1 MEGNN
6 EIFNKKYIQSDYS
19 FQNFV
24 NIFERKFKKVHIDPI
39 LLEKLE
45 YVFNKSHNIKFKS
58 HKDLRKFLHK
68 MRKELKYDVFVSKPK
83 LYKHYRVLCEDKTIK
98 PNFEIEKFLKIKG
111 ARSRSGVISVT
122 IFTAG
127 HLMNGGKNTIKN
139 GGCPMNCHYC
149 PFEKDENGI
158 PTQPR
163 SYLST
168 EPGNMRAT
176 QNKHHPVGQIYDR
189 LFTLENI
196 GHITPD
202 KKQASKIEL
211 IISGGTFNFYPKD
224 YIIWFVTCAYYACNT
239 YYKWKTLRNM
249 KSLEEEKKENETTS
263 IRIIGLTIETRPD
276 YIIPKIKNS
285 YKYGHKIYKESIIE
299 NILNGVEN
307 SPFIYK
313 FDFSIIE
320 LFRIIGVTRVQIGIQ
335 TTKDDILKKIN
346 RGCINLENKLGIR
359 LLKQNGFKTDIHI
372 MLDLPGSSPETDIE
386 VIREIVNSS
395 HFQADQWK
403 IYPTAV
409 TNFTKIKEWYEK
421 GTYKPYAEDNING
434 KAYKLMNVVKYAME
448 NVPKYIRINRVVR
461 DIPHKSIEGGL
472 KFSNLRQIAKQDME
486 KENKFCWDIR
496 EREVKFKNY
505 DVNNIILNMDFYNSS
520 SGKEFFIS
528 YTSKNEKILYGF
540 IRLRLNTQWNDV
552 LPSLNNCALIR
563 ELHVYGIHTNI
574 GKKTIGSTQH
584 SGLGTKLLKKAESV
598 AYNNGFLNIAVISGV
613 GVRNYYRKKGY
624 ILGENDYMYK
634 NLKYKII
641 YDNYNIIVFIIR
653 IFIII
658 ISIIFITLYYK

>member
-1 MEGNN
+1 
-6 EIFNKKYIQSDYS
+6 
-19 FQNFV
+19 
-24 NIFERKFKKVHIDPI
+24 
-39 LLEKLE
+39 
-45 YVFNKSHNIKFKS
+45 
-58 HKDLRKFLHK
+58 

-98 PNFEIEKFLKIKG
+98 PNFELEKFLKLKG

-127 HLMNGGKNTIKN
+127 HLMSGSIKN

-202 KKQASKIEL
+202 KNKASKIEL

-239 YYKWKTLRNM
+239 YYNWKTLRNM
-249 KSLEEEKKENETTS
+249 KSLEDEKSENECAS

-276 YIIPKIKNS
+276 YIIPKIKNC
-285 YKYGHKIYKESIIE
+285 YKYGHKIYKESIIG
-299 NILNGVEN
+299 NILNGVKN

-386 VIREIVNSS
+386 VIREIVNSN

-409 TNFTKIKEWYEK
+409 TDFTKIKEWYDN
-421 GTYKPYAEDNING
+421 GTYKPYAEDNTQG
-434 KAYKLMNVVKYAME
+434 RAFKLMKVVKYAME

-472 KFSNLRQIAKQDME
+472 KFSNLRQITKKIWKKKVNFAGIFAKE
-486 KENKFCWDIR
+486 K
-496 EREVKFKNY
+496 
-505 DVNNIILNMDFYNSS
+505 
-520 SGKEFFIS
+520 
-528 YTSKNEKILYGF
+528 
-540 IRLRLNTQWNDV
+540 
-552 LPSLNNCALIR
+552 
-563 ELHVYGIHTNI
+563 
-574 GKKTIGSTQH
+574 
-584 SGLGTKLLKKAESV
+584 LK
-598 AYNNGFLNIAVISGV
+598 
-613 GVRNYYRKKGY
+613 
-624 ILGENDYMYK
+624 
-634 NLKYKII
+634 
-641 YDNYNIIVFIIR
+641 
-653 IFIII
+653 
-658 ISIIFITLYYK
+658 

>member
-1 MEGNN
+1 MNQQN
-6 EIFNKKYIQSDYS
+6 EIFNKKYIQNDYS

-24 NIFERKFKKVHIDPI
+24 NIFERTFKKVHICPE

-45 YVFNKSHNIKFKS
+45 IVFNESHNHTFRS
-58 HKDLRKFLHK
+58 YKDLTKFLHK
-68 MRKELKYDVFVSKPK
+68 MRKKLKYDVFVSKPK
-83 LYKHYRVLCEDKTIK
+83 LFKHYRVLCEDKTIK
-98 PNFEIEKFLKIKG
+98 PNFELEKFLKLKG

-127 HLMNGGKNTIKN
+127 HLMSGSIKN

-202 KKQASKIEL
+202 KNKASKIEL

-239 YYKWKTLRNM
+239 YYNWKTLRNM
-249 KSLEEEKKENETTS
+249 KSLEDEKSENECAS

-276 YIIPKIKNS
+276 YIIPKIKNC
-285 YKYGHKIYKESIIE
+285 YKYGHKIYKESIIG
-299 NILNGVEN
+299 NILNGVKN

-386 VIREIVNSS
+386 VIREIVNSN

-409 TNFTKIKEWYEK
+409 TDFTKIKEWYDN
-421 GTYKPYAEDNING
+421 GTYKPYAEDNTQG
-434 KAYKLMNVVKYAME
+434 RAFKLMKVVKYAME

-472 KFSNLRQIAKQDME
+472 KFSNLRQITKKNME
-486 KENKFCWDIR
+486 KEGKFCWDIR
-496 EREVKFKNY
+496 EREIKMKNI
-505 DVNNIILNMDFYNSS
+505 NLNDIKLFINYYNSS
-520 SGKEFFIS
+520 SGTEYFIS
-528 YTSKNEKILYGF
+528 YASHNEKILYGF
-540 IRLRLNTQWNDV
+540 IRLRLNNQWNDV
-552 LPSLNNCALIR
+552 LPCLKNNALVR

-574 GKKTIGSTQH
+574 GTKNKGNSQH
-584 SGLGTKLLKKAESV
+584 TGLGSKLLKIAEDI
-598 AYNNGFLNIAVISGV
+598 AFKKGFSNIAVISGV

-624 ILGENDYMYK
+624 ILGKNDYMYK
-634 NLKYKII
+634 NLKYKLFHD
-641 YDNYNIIVFIIR
+641 Y
-653 IFIII
+653 IFIFFAI
-658 ISIIFITLYYK
+658 LN